1 MALPSIFFTVL
12 DLALALFFAV
22 TGVLILARARRVPR
36 ARGVLLTA
44 AALMLLYAIWSATVR
59 TIMLTYP
66 PILAVP
72 GETPPELSPVQAFNY
87 EVLQPAWYYANGLLV
102 VAVVVLLLIALPRSR
117 TANEQTG
124 PGPAGPHP
132 YRPGP
137 HQAQTSGDQHRGP
150 RPQGPPPPSRP
161 PHGDPQRQAG
171 PPPHPRSGPQPQQ
184 YPYPQVPQVPQTP
197 HGPQGST
204 RPQEAFPQQQPPP
217 APPKRPGRHR
227 APEPPE

>member
-1 MALPSIFFTVL
+1 MALPSIFFTIL

-102 VAVVVLLLIALPRSR
+102 VAVVALLLIALPRSR
-117 TANEQTG
+117 TSDDQTR
-124 PGPAGPHP
+124 PGPAGPPP

-137 HQAQTSGDQHRGP
+137 HQAQPHGDQHRGP
-150 RPQGPPPPSRP
+150 HPQGPPPPGGP
-161 PHGDPQRQAG
+161 PHAPQRQAG
-171 PPPHPRSGPQPQQ
+171 PPPHPQPGPPPQQ
-184 YPYPQVPQVPQTP
+184 YPHPRGPQAPQNPRGST
-197 HGPQGST
+197 GPQGDI
-204 RPQEAFPQQQPPP
+204 RPQQPPS

-227 APEPPE
+227 APDPPE